1 MFVFSFCF
9 DRYVYVYLIYK
20 WKYLTSVQW
29 RYVYKHKWRK
39 TLFEHKYSTMAQHRQ
54 TIWPKLI
61 RMIIDDNLL
70 RWKRNECCRCDLLLL
85 LGITWWII
93 QPTIIGFRIDSIEK
107 IDFHI
112 LLKEN
117 SMTFVC
123 FFFLWSTYDN
133 NIRCFTMKNFENA
146 FLHLTVCVHLQT
158 EKTFSNWQ
166 NKTKLFMFAGS
177 TFRTY
182 WVRRELVVSIGEEV
196 IS

>member
-29 RYVYKHKWRK
+29 RYIYKHKWRK

-107 IDFHI
+107 IDFHV

-123 FFFLWSTYDN
+123 FFSYDL
-133 NIRCFTMKNFENA
+133 RT
-146 FLHLTVCVHLQT
+146 TT
-158 EKTFSNWQ
+158 TFVASRWRTSKMHFCTWPSVFICRQ
-166 NKTKLFMFAGS
+166 RRRSATDKTKQNFLS
-177 TFRTY
+177 L
-182 WVRRELVVSIGEEV
+182 LVQRLEHTECVES
-196 IS
+196 S